1 MMDFDDI
8 IRRLKEDS
16 RNKTYTDKGIDPI
29 FQADKDAKILLIGQA
44 PGRVVEETGIPFND
58 KSGQRLREW
67 MGIDKKVFYSKDIAI
82 VPMDFYFPG
91 KAKQG
96 DKAPRKFIAEDYH
109 KEILGLMDK
118 IELTILI
125 GAHAQKYYLGKDFK
139 KNLTQTVKS
148 YEDFLP
154 KYFPIVHPSPLTMGW
169 VKKNPW
175 FEDQVIP
182 DLQKR
187 IEKILAK

>member
-8 IRRLKEDS
+8 IRRLKEGS

>member
-1 MMDFDDI
+1 MDFNDI

-67 MGIDKKVFYSKDIAI
+67 MGIDNETFYSKDIAI

>member
-1 MMDFDDI
+1 MDFNDI

-154 KYFPIVHPSPLTMGW
+154 KYFPIVHPGPLTMGW

>member
-1 MMDFDDI
+1 MDFDDI

>member
-1 MMDFDDI
+1 
-8 IRRLKEDS
+8 
-16 RNKTYTDKGIDPI
+16 
-29 FQADKDAKILLIGQA
+29 
-44 PGRVVEETGIPFND
+44 
-58 KSGQRLREW
+58 
-67 MGIDKKVFYSKDIAI
+67 MGIDNETFYSKDIAI

>member
-1 MMDFDDI
+1 MDFNDI